1 MDLYNI
7 YNNEQIK
14 LLKEAD
20 IVVEDRIYTQKE
32 CKYIL
37 QRIIDYI
44 MSFSKYEIN
53 QKMVSFDSILEVLR
67 LEM

>member
-20 IVVEDRIYTQKE
+20 IIVEDRVYTKEE
-32 CKYIL
+32 CKHLL
-37 QRIIDYI
+37 QRVMDYI

-53 QKMVSFDSILEVLR
+53 KKMVSFDSVLEVLK
-67 LEM
+67 LEK

>member
-20 IVVEDRIYTQKE
+20 IVVEDRVYTKEE
-32 CKYIL
+32 CKHLL
-37 QRIIDYI
+37 QRVMDYI
-44 MSFSKYEIN
+44 ISFSKYEIN
-53 QKMVSFDSILEVLR
+53 KKMVSFDSVLEVLR
-67 LEM
+67 LEK

>member
-20 IVVEDRIYTQKE
+20 IVVEDRVYTKEE
-32 CKYIL
+32 CKHLL
-37 QRIIDYI
+37 QRVMDYI

-53 QKMVSFDSILEVLR
+53 KKMVSFDSVLEVLR
-67 LEM
+67 LEK

>member
-20 IVVEDRIYTQKE
+20 IVVEDRVYTKEE
-32 CKYIL
+32 CKHLL
-37 QRIIDYI
+37 QRGI
-44 MSFSKYEIN
+44 
-53 QKMVSFDSILEVLR
+53 VLYK
-67 LEM
+67 

>member
-7 YNNEQIK
+7 YNSEQIK

-20 IVVEDRIYTQKE
+20 IVVENKMYTKEE
-32 CKYIL
+32 CKHLL
-37 QRIIDYI
+37 QKVMDYI

-53 QKMVSFDSILEVLR
+53 KKMVSLDSVLEVLR
-67 LEM
+67 LEK